1 MFLAMIQEDKNPFKT
16 LDFIELM
23 YQKKLLKKNTI
34 NILRY

>member
-1 MFLAMIQEDKNPFKT
+1 MVLTQIHNDTNPFKT

-23 YQKKLLKKNTI
+23 SQKKLLKKNTI